1 MARIAGR
8 NGSHGAMRWAGI
20 VFALAATS
28 APGKTYV
35 VATTGSD
42 ANSGTSSSPF
52 KTIGKAASSVVAGDT
67 VLVTAGTYSEKN
79 IAPKSSGTQAAR
91 IVFKPVPGTG
101 TVVVKHPATAADDT
115 PIFSLSSRNFIWIEG
130 FTFKDFKYGRASI
143 YITGGSN
150 NVVINNRFENLGN
163 GEVATWNG
171 NSVVAIYS
179 ASRNIV
185 RNNYFH
191 NIIGDGVA
199 VNSSTS
205 LNNLVTENSFVKF
218 VGKLRS
224 WGGTG
229 LFTRA
234 IDVQDMSGGN
244 NIISFNRG
252 DSLTQLVWLDRNGSG
267 NVILRNFGTNSSG
280 FIFNESRCSTNVI
293 QENIGYKVG
302 TAFQSARYDGTQYT
316 YAPRYINNVA
326 YKNSIGFYVHMS
338 YRDEFRNNIAFDNS
352 GSNLTFTSTALAGT
366 PHTFVNNLWYTP
378 SLTNSMDI
386 GGSKMSIPSFQAKV
400 KETSGISVDPKFSS
414 PGNTAEGY
422 VLQSSSPAKKAGSN
436 GVDMGA
442 YATYGYRSVGWNSAL
457 DLSKTQIE
465 FEAVNNRVARG
476 ASIALGV
483 VLSRPAPEKITVDVV
498 PVAGDARNGVDFV
511 IDGGTVVF
519 DPGESRK
526 TVTVKFTGSSTYE
539 ELVALTLAN
548 AVNGQAG
555 GLDQTIL
562 RIQAG
567 TGPSAID
574 AESRA
579 SSPRRATWDP
589 MTYSVTATGAGS
601 GLRVEVFSPD
611 GRRVF
616 ERHEDLGMRPT
627 TISLP
632 VRAMGKGAYL
642 LRTSLD
648 GRCESRRI
656 VLF

>member
-1 MARIAGR
+1 MRRAGN
-8 NGSHGAMRWAGI
+8 NGIRGSIGLAGL
-20 VFALAATS
+20 VLAFASSQGTA
-28 APGKTYV
+28 KTYTV
-35 VATTGSD
+35 SNTGNDGGDGS
-42 ANSGTSSSPF
+42 AAAPY
-52 KTIGKAASSVVAGDT
+52 KTIAKAASMVAAGDT
-67 VLVTAGTYSEKN
+67 VLVSAGTYSEKN

-91 IVFKPVPGTG
+91 IVFKPAPGTG
-101 TVVVKHPATAADDT
+101 TVIIKHPATAADDT

-143 YITGGSN
+143 YITGGNN

-171 NSVVAIYS
+171 NSVVAIYN
-179 ASRNIV
+179 ASRNVV

-244 NIISFNRG
+244 NVVSFNRG

-280 FIFNESRCSTNVI
+280 FIFNESRCSSNVI

-302 TAFQSARYDGTQYT
+302 TAFQTARYSSTQFT
-316 YAPRYINNVA
+316 YAPRWIGNVA

-338 YRDEFRNNIAFDNS
+338 YRDEFRNNISFDNS
-352 GSNLTFTSTALAGT
+352 SSNLTFTSTALAGT
-366 PHTFVNNLWYTP
+366 PWLFTNNLWFTP
-378 SLTNSMDI
+378 SVANSMEI
-386 GGSKMSIPSFQAKV
+386 GGTKMTVASYQTKV
-400 KETSGISVDPKFSS
+400 KETGGLSVDPKFTS

-422 VLQSSSPAKKAGSN
+422 VLQSTSPAKMAGSN
-436 GVDMGA
+436 GVDLGA
-442 YATYGYRSVGWNSAL
+442 YATYGYRPVGWNPAM

-465 FEAVNNRVARG
+465 FESVNNRVARG

-483 VLSRPAPEKITVDVV
+483 VLSRPATEKITVDVV
-498 PVAGDARNGVDFV
+498 PVAGDARSGVDFV
-511 IDGGTVVF
+511 IEGGTLVF
-519 DPGESRK
+519 NPGESRK
-526 TVTVKFTGSSTYE
+526 TVTVKLTGSSTYE
-539 ELVALTLAN
+539 ELVALTFAN

-555 GLDQTIL
+555 GLAQTIL

-567 TGPSAID
+567 TGPSAIGAD
-574 AESRA
+574 VRGSTA
-579 SSPRRATWDP
+579 RRATYDP
-589 MTYSVTATGAGS
+589 ATFSVTASGAGS
-601 GLRVEVFSPD
+601 RLRVELFSHD
-611 GRRVF
+611 GRRAF
-616 ERHEDLGMRPT
+616 ERSADLGAIPT
-627 TISLP
+627 TIALP
-632 VRAMGKGAYL
+632 ARTLKGVFL
-642 LRTSLD
+642 LRTSVD
-648 GRCESRRI
+648 GREDSRRI
-656 VLF
+656 TLF